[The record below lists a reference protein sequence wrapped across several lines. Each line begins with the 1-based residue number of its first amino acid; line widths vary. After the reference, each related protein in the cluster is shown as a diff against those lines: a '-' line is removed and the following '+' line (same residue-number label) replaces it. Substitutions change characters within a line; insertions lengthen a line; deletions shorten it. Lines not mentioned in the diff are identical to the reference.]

1 VYLLWVS
8 GFGCHI
14 LRSGI
19 PRSFIILYKMSST
32 LFGRGTHTQ
41 VGSAH
46 RAEIVNRELAEIRA
60 LLEEVR
66 AVPALVQE
74 LRAAVLEMKGRLDAM
89 NVPQLTPAVTQE
101 QFAELETRVEALKVL
116 QAPQVTMA
124 SLQALERRIEGK
136 IAFICKDK

>member
-1 VYLLWVS
+1 
-8 GFGCHI
+8 
-14 LRSGI
+14 
-19 PRSFIILYKMSST
+19 MSST

-41 VGSAH
+41 VGLAN
-46 RAEIVNRELAEIRA
+46 RAENLNRELAEIRA

-74 LRAAVLEMKGRLDAM
+74 LRASVLEMKDRLDAM

-124 SLQALERRIEGK
+124 SLQALERRLDAK
-136 IAFICKDK
+136 FAK

>member
-1 VYLLWVS
+1 
-8 GFGCHI
+8 
-14 LRSGI
+14 
-19 PRSFIILYKMSST
+19 M
-32 LFGRGTHTQ
+32 
-41 VGSAH
+41 H

-66 AVPALVQE
+66 AVPAMVQD

-89 NVPQLTPAVTQE
+89 NVPQLTPVVTQE

-124 SLQALERRIEGK
+124 TLQALERRLTKNRE
-136 IAFICKDK
+136 A